1 MQDNATEVTAA
12 GIARLAGVGRA
23 AVSNWRR
30 RHADFPKPVGGTETS
45 PSFALAEVEAWLRK
59 QGKLAEVP
67 LRERVWQQLAGHPEG
82 PLTALVHTGC
92 VLLLIHERPTV
103 WLDASAGSDARLAA
117 MLPGALEKVLTP
129 RVGGVRGRGG
139 ARVGGASG
147 SASAR
152 AGAGVD
158 AGAGSGVN
166 AAFGRAGVNGG
177 FEQAGVNGPI
187 NPPAVNPS
195 SSAAGVNSG
204 SAAARVNSAP
214 TESAV
219 NSSPTAPTVNTP
231 PTVHNSPAVHHGPA
245 VHNDSSV
252 HNGPSVHSE
261 SPLHNASAMHHRPS
275 VHSTIP
281 GTSTDITDS
290 PSAPTAPSAPNR
302 AQTTPATTP
311 TTPPTPALTTPTGP
325 QLLPSV
331 PLLRGAAE
339 LAAEIGARQTFEFL
353 LGRHLDANPRQYT
366 LTPAELA
373 GLMADLAGPART
385 VLDPACGTGALLRA
399 VDPRPGQELYAQDS
413 APELAALSTLRLAL
427 HSRATVRAA
436 VGDTLRA
443 DAHPGLLA
451 DAVLCHPP
459 FNERNWG
466 HDELAYDPRWEYG
479 FPARTES
486 ELAWVQ
492 HALAR
497 LTDGGTAVL
506 LMPPAAA
513 SRRSGRRIRADLLR
527 RGALRA
533 VVALPVG
540 AAPPYNIPLHLWVL
554 RRPDRTPAA
563 PEVLLVDTG
572 RFAGEARGGPDWE
585 AVREAVLDA
594 WRVFAREGRLAE
606 RPGLARSVP
615 VIELLD
621 DDVDLAPARHLP
633 PAAVADGAE
642 QLTRVRERL
651 GATLRLTA
659 DLTPPPADP
668 APPARWPLTTVGELA
683 RGGALVMRTGGNG
696 GHARVPVLTD
706 HDVLAGTAPS
716 GTLPESEEE
725 AVLTE
730 PGDVVVPVLGGGAVA
745 RVIDEATG
753 GAALGRNLVLL
764 RPDRT
769 ALDPWFLAGFLRGT
783 ANNRQA
789 SSYASTA
796 TRLDVRRLHLPRL
809 PLEEQRRYGARFRA
823 LDEFER
829 ALRHASRLGEQLVRG
844 MYDGLTDG
852 TVAPD

>member
-1 MQDNATEVTAA
+1 MLDATRERGDDDAGPCRTTRDDEGSRAVHDNATEVTAA

-45 PSFALAEVEAWLRK
+45 PSFALAEVEAWLRH

-82 PLTALVHTGC
+82 PVTALTHAGC
-92 VLLLIHERPTV
+92 VLLLIHDRPTV
-103 WLDASAGSDARLAA
+103 WLEVSAGSDERLAA
-117 MLPGALEKVLTP
+117 MLPGALEEVLVP
-129 RVGGVRGRGG
+129 RFGAVRRGGRGG
-139 ARVGGASG
+139 GDR
-147 SASAR
+147 
-152 AGAGVD
+152 GVHTP
-158 AGAGSGVN
+158 SGVN
-166 AAFGRAGVNGG
+166 SPQSVNPGRAPHTTPAVH
-177 FEQAGVNGPI
+177 APAVHT
-187 NPPAVNPS
+187 PAVN
-195 SSAAGVNSG
+195 AL
-204 SAAARVNSAP
+204 
-214 TESAV
+214 AV
-219 NSSPTAPTVNTP
+219 HA
-231 PTVHNSPAVHHGPA
+231 PAVHTPA
-245 VHNDSSV
+245 VN
-252 HNGPSVHSE
+252 
-261 SPLHNASAMHHRPS
+261 
-275 VHSTIP
+275 
-281 GTSTDITDS
+281 
-290 PSAPTAPSAPNR
+290 APS
-302 AQTTPATTP
+302 
-311 TTPPTPALTTPTGP
+311 GP
-325 QLLPSV
+325 DLLPSA

-339 LAAEIGARQTFEFL
+339 LAAELGARQTFEFL

-399 VDPRPGQELYAQDS
+399 VTPRPDQELYAQDS
-413 APELAALSTLRLAL
+413 APDLAALTALRLAL
-427 HSRATVRAA
+427 HARVTVRAA
-436 VGDTLRA
+436 TGDTLRA
-443 DAHPGLLA
+443 DAHPGLHA
-451 DAVLCHPP
+451 DVVLCHPP

-479 FPARTES
+479 FPARNES

-497 LTDGGTAVL
+497 LKEGGTAVL

-554 RRPDRTPAA
+554 RRPEKAPAQ
-563 PEVLLVDTG
+563 PEVLLADVG
-572 RFAGEARGGPDWE
+572 QFATEGRGGPDWR
-585 AVREAVLDA
+585 AVRDAVLDA
-594 WRVFAREGRLAE
+594 WRAFDKAGRLDE

-621 DDVDLAPARHLP
+621 DDVDFAPARHLP
-633 PAAVADGAE
+633 PATAADGAE
-642 QLTRVRERL
+642 ALTAVRERL
-651 GATLRLTA
+651 GETLRLTT
-659 DLTPPPADP
+659 DLTPPPAADTQ
-668 APPARWPLTTVGELA
+668 PARWPLTTVGELA
-683 RGGALVMRTGGNG
+683 RGGALVMRTGGNV

-716 GTLPESEEE
+716 GTLPESDEE

-730 PGDVVVPVLGGGAVA
+730 AGDVVVPVLGGGSVA
-745 RVIDEATG
+745 RVIDEATA

-764 RPDRT
+764 RPDPT

-796 TRLDVRRLHLPRL
+796 TRLDVRRLQLPRL
-809 PLEEQRRYGARFRA
+809 PLDEQRRYGARFRA
-823 LDEFER
+823 LDDFER
-829 ALRHASRLGEQLVRG
+829 ALRHAGQLGEQLVRG

-852 TVAPD
+852 TVAPGQ

>member
-67 LRERVWQQLAGHPEG
+67 LRERVWQQLAGHPDG
-82 PLTALVHTGC
+82 PLTALVHAGC
-92 VLLLIHERPTV
+92 ALLLIHERPTV

-117 MLPGALEKVLTP
+117 MLPGALEQVLTP
-129 RVGGVRGRGG
+129 RLGGVPGGGGRGAAVNGTAGVGGGN
-139 ARVGGASG
+139 AVGGAG
-147 SASAR
+147 
-152 AGAGVD
+152 
-158 AGAGSGVN
+158 GVN
-166 AAFGRAGVNGG
+166 AVTD
-177 FEQAGVNGPI
+177 PD
-187 NPPAVNPS
+187 
-195 SSAAGVNSG
+195 GVNS
-204 SAAARVNSAP
+204 AVTP
-214 TESAV
+214 PAV
-219 NSSPTAPTVNTP
+219 NSSPASTPVNTER
-231 PTVHNSPAVHHGPA
+231 
-245 VHNDSSV
+245 SV
-252 HNGPSVHSE
+252 HNAPRVHETPTPAGP
-261 SPLHNASAMHHRPS
+261 
-275 VHSTIP
+275 
-281 GTSTDITDS
+281 
-290 PSAPTAPSAPNR
+290 APTGPTPTARTTATPTPSTLSTPL
-302 AQTTPATTP
+302 TTPALP
-311 TTPPTPALTTPTGP
+311 TPTGP

-339 LAAEIGARQTFEFL
+339 LAAEVGARQAFEFL

-373 GLMADLAGPART
+373 ALMADLAGPART
-385 VLDPACGTGALLRA
+385 ALDPACGTGALLRA
-399 VDPRPGQELYAQDS
+399 VDARPDQELYAQDS
-413 APELAALSTLRLAL
+413 APELAALSALRLAL

-436 VGDTLRA
+436 AGDTLRA
-443 DAHPGLLA
+443 DAHPALRA
-451 DAVLCHPP
+451 DVVLCHPP

-554 RRPDRTPAA
+554 RRPDRAPAT

-572 RFAGEARGGPDWE
+572 RFAGEGRGGPDWE
-585 AVREAVLDA
+585 AVREAVTDA
-594 WRVFAREGRLAE
+594 WQAFTRAGRLTE

-615 VIELLD
+615 VIDLLD

-642 QLTRVRERL
+642 QLAQVRERL

-659 DLTPPPADP
+659 DLTPPAAGPAA
-668 APPARWPLTTVGELA
+668 APRWPLTTIGELA

-730 PGDVVVPVLGGGAVA
+730 PGDVVVPVLGGGSVA

-764 RPDRT
+764 RPDRA

-796 TRLDVRRLHLPRL
+796 TRLDVRRLQLPRL
-809 PLEEQRRYGARFRA
+809 ALEEQRRYGARFRA

>member
-1 MQDNATEVTAA
+1 MQDRATEVTAA

-30 RHADFPKPVGGTETS
+30 RHADFPKPVGGTESS
-45 PSFALAEVEAWLRK
+45 PSFALAEVETWLRK

-82 PLTALVHTGC
+82 PLTALVHAGC
-92 VLLLIHERPTV
+92 ALLLIHERPTV
-103 WLDASAGSDARLAA
+103 WLAASAGSDEHLARL
-117 MLPGALEKVLTP
+117 LPGALEQVLPP
-129 RVGGVRGRGG
+129 RLVGPLALALPGG
-139 ARVGGASG
+139 AA
-147 SASAR
+147 
-152 AGAGVD
+152 
-158 AGAGSGVN
+158 AGS
-166 AAFGRAGVNGG
+166 
-177 FEQAGVNGPI
+177 PS
-187 NPPAVNPS
+187 AVNTPDGTRGADGAPAP
-195 SSAAGVNSG
+195 AAVN
-204 SAAARVNSAP
+204 SAAATPGVNDAAAAP
-214 TESAV
+214 GAH
-219 NSSPTAPTVNTP
+219 APL
-231 PTVHNSPAVHHGPA
+231 AF
-245 VHNDSSV
+245 
-252 HNGPSVHSE
+252 
-261 SPLHNASAMHHRPS
+261 
-275 VHSTIP
+275 
-281 GTSTDITDS
+281 
-290 PSAPTAPSAPNR
+290 
-302 AQTTPATTP
+302 
-311 TTPPTPALTTPTGP
+311 
-325 QLLPSV
+325 LPSV
-331 PLLRGAAE
+331 PLLRGVAE
-339 LAAEIGARQTFEFL
+339 LAAEAGARQTFEFL

-373 GLMADLAGPART
+373 ALMADLAGPARR

-399 VDPRPGQELYAQDS
+399 VDNRPDQELYAQDS
-413 APELAALSTLRLAL
+413 APDLAALTALRLAL
-427 HSRATVRAA
+427 HSRAGVHTTA
-436 VGDTLRA
+436 GDTLRA
-443 DAHPGLLA
+443 DAFPELRA

-497 LTDGGTAVL
+497 LADGGTAVL

-533 VVALPVG
+533 VLALPVG
-540 AAPPYNIPLHLWVL
+540 AAPPYNIPLHVWVL
-554 RRPDRTPAA
+554 RRPERTPVS
-563 PEVLLVDTG
+563 PEVLLMDTG
-572 RFAGEARGGPDWE
+572 RFAGEGRGGPDWT

-594 WRVFAREGRLAE
+594 WRAFGRADGPVE

-633 PAAVADGAE
+633 PPAAADGAE
-642 QLTRVRERL
+642 QLAVVRERL
-651 GATLRLTA
+651 GETLRRTVE
-659 DLTPPPADP
+659 LTPPPAAT
-668 APPARWPLTTVGELA
+668 APPVRRPLTTVGELA
-683 RGGALVMRTGGNG
+683 RGGALVLRTGGNG
-696 GHARVPVLTD
+696 GHARLPVLTD
-706 HDVLAGTAPS
+706 ADVLAGTAPS
-716 GTLPESEEE
+716 GALPESDEE

-730 PGDVVVPVLGGGAVA
+730 PGDVVVPVLGGGSVA
-745 RVIDEATG
+745 RVIEEEAA
-753 GAALGRNLVLL
+753 GAVLGRNLVLL

-796 TRLDVRRLHLPRL
+796 TRLDVRRLQLPRL
-809 PLEEQRRYGARFRA
+809 PLDEQRRYGARFRA

-829 ALRHASRLGEQLVRG
+829 ALRHTSRLGEQLMRG

>member
-45 PSFALAEVEAWLRK
+45 PSFALAEVETWLRD

-67 LRERVWQQLAGHPEG
+67 LRERVWQQLSGHPEG
-82 PLTALVHTGC
+82 PVTALTHAGC
-92 VLLLIHERPTV
+92 VLLLIHDRPTV

-117 MLPGALEKVLTP
+117 MLPGVLEEVLAP
-129 RVGGVRGRGG
+129 RFG
-139 ARVGGASG
+139 A
-147 SASAR
+147 
-152 AGAGVD
+152 
-158 AGAGSGVN
+158 
-166 AAFGRAGVNGG
+166 AA
-177 FEQAGVNGPI
+177 
-187 NPPAVNPS
+187 AVNTS
-195 SSAAGVNSG
+195 D
-204 SAAARVNSAP
+204 
-214 TESAV
+214 AV
-219 NSSPTAPTVNTP
+219 NSPGAVNTP
-231 PTVHNSPAVHHGPA
+231 PSVSPRAALHTPLGP
-245 VHNDSSV
+245 
-252 HNGPSVHSE
+252 E
-261 SPLHNASAMHHRPS
+261 
-275 VHSTIP
+275 
-281 GTSTDITDS
+281 
-290 PSAPTAPSAPNR
+290 
-302 AQTTPATTP
+302 
-311 TTPPTPALTTPTGP
+311 
-325 QLLPSV
+325 LLPSV

-339 LAAEIGARQTFEFL
+339 LAAELGARQTFEFL

-366 LTPAELA
+366 LTPADLA

-399 VDPRPGQELYAQDS
+399 VTARADQELYAQDS
-413 APELAALSTLRLAL
+413 APDLAALTALRLAL
-427 HSRATVRAA
+427 HTRAGVHAA
-436 VGDTLRA
+436 TGDTLRA
-443 DAHPGLLA
+443 DAHPELRA

-497 LTDGGTAVL
+497 LKDGGTAVL

-554 RRPDRTPAA
+554 RRPEKAPAQ
-563 PEVLLVDTG
+563 PEVLLADTG
-572 RFAGEARGGPDWE
+572 RFATEGRGGPDWR

-594 WRVFAREGRLAE
+594 WRAFDRAGTLKE
-606 RPGLARSVP
+606 RPGLARSLP
-615 VIELLD
+615 VIDLLD

-633 PAAVADGAE
+633 PATAADGAE
-642 QLTRVRERL
+642 ALTAVRERL
-651 GATLRLTA
+651 GETLRLTT
-659 DLTPPPADP
+659 DLTPPPADT
-668 APPARWPLTTVGELA
+668 AQPARWPLTTVGELA

-706 HDVLAGTAPS
+706 HDVIAGTAPS
-716 GTLPESEEE
+716 GTLPESDEE
-725 AVLTE
+725 AVLVE
-730 PGDVVVPVLGGGAVA
+730 PGDVVVPVLGGGSMA
-745 RVIDEATG
+745 RVIDDASG
-753 GAALGRNLVLL
+753 GAALGRSLVLL
-764 RPDRT
+764 RPDPT

-796 TRLDVRRLHLPRL
+796 TRLDVRRLQLPRL
-809 PLEEQRRYGARFRA
+809 PLDEQRRYGARFRA

-829 ALRHASRLGEQLVRG
+829 ALRHAGRLGNQLVRG

>member
-92 VLLLIHERPTV
+92 ALLLIHERPTV

-129 RVGGVRGRGG
+129 RVGEVRGRGG
-139 ARVGGASG
+139 RGVGGVRASVNPEPAAPAVN
-147 SASAR
+147 SASA
-152 AGAGVD
+152 V
-158 AGAGSGVN
+158 
-166 AAFGRAGVNGG
+166 
-177 FEQAGVNGPI
+177 
-187 NPPAVNPS
+187 PA
-195 SSAAGVNSG
+195 
-204 SAAARVNSAP
+204 VNSAP
-214 TESAV
+214 TVPAVNSAPAVPAV
-219 NSSPTAPTVNTP
+219 NSSPAALTVNTP
-231 PTVHNSPAVHHGPA
+231 PTVHSNPTAHNDQA
-245 VHNDSSV
+245 VHNDPTAPNTASV
-252 HNGPSVHSE
+252 RGE
-261 SPLHNASAMHHRPS
+261 SAVHNASA
-275 VHSTIP
+275 VHSP
-281 GTSTDITDS
+281 
-290 PSAPTAPSAPNR
+290 
-302 AQTTPATTP
+302 
-311 TTPPTPALTTPTGP
+311 PPTPALTIPTGP
-325 QLLPSV
+325 QLLPSA

-413 APELAALSTLRLAL
+413 APELAALSALRLAL

-585 AVREAVLDA
+585 SVREAVLDT
-594 WRVFAREGRLAE
+594 WRAFAREGRLAE

-642 QLTRVRERL
+642 QLTQVRERL

-668 APPARWPLTTVGELA
+668 APPARWPMTTVGELA

-764 RPDRT
+764 RPDHT